1 MFDCLELQPHCGSL
15 SVSCDWV
22 WNKAVT
28 YTGNSDPPPPPPRN
42 RKKRFIQYKG
52 PKRTETEMEMY
63 SSVPHFYKQL
73 IQHTQK
79 ALQLAVY
86 LQNVTSKQEIISARS
101 AFLKR
106 YRSFSFI
113 VFLSNFYK
121 KDIKMLLHFWYSKN
135 VPGITHYQ
143 YDISTT

>member
-1 MFDCLELQPHCGSL
+1 MFDCLELQSHCGSL

-28 YTGNSDPPPPPPRN
+28 YTGNSNPPPQ
-42 RKKRFIQYKG
+42 KKGLYNIKAQNELKQRWKCTFQG
-52 PKRTETEMEMY
+52 PIFTN
-63 SSVPHFYKQL
+63 KQL

-79 ALQLAVY
+79 ALQLAVN

-101 AFLKR
+101 AFLKH

-121 KDIKMLLHFWYSKN
+121 KKDIKMLLHFWYSKK
-135 VPGITHYQ
+135 VPGITHYL
-143 YDISTT
+143 YANSTP